1 MVDCKRT
8 ILAACFVVGLSAAG
22 GAHAATS
29 PADEWPQRAITYVV
43 PFPAGSNTDV
53 LGRIIADNLG
63 KKFKVPVVIENR
75 PGATGAIGSTYVAN
89 AKPDGYT
96 IMGGSIASHAINAAL
111 VPDLK
116 YDAAKSFIPITI
128 IGFNANTLVVA
139 KDSPFKSVKDVIDAA
154 KAKPDTVAYA
164 SSGIGTTQ
172 HLSGVLLSE
181 ESKIKLVHVPYG
193 GKSPLPDVMGNQVSM
208 MFEGPTV
215 VPHVQQGTVRALA
228 VTSAKRLASLPDV
241 PTMREAGV
249 PNYEMRSWQAIFA
262 PAGVPEPIVQK
273 LYQAINEILK
283 SPAVLEQLNTMGVE
297 PSGMPPAEFAVFQQQ
312 EIDRWRKVIKAA
324 GVSIQ

>member
-1 MVDCKRT
+1 MVHCRRT
-8 ILAACFVVGLSAAG
+8 ALAASIAVGLFAASG
-22 GAHAATS
+22 THAGASETDS
-29 PADEWPQRAITYVV
+29 WPTRAITYVV

-63 KKFKVPVVIENR
+63 KKLKVPVVIENR
-75 PGATGAIGSTYVAN
+75 PGATGAIGSAYVAN

-116 YDAAKSFIPITI
+116 YDAAKSFKPITI

-139 KDSPFKSVKDVIDAA
+139 KESPFKSVKDVIAA
-154 KAKPDTVAYA
+154 AQAKPDTVAYA

-181 ESKIKLVHVPYG
+181 ETGIKLVHVPYG
-193 GKSPLPDVMGNQVSM
+193 GKSPLADIMGNQVNM

-215 VPHVQQGTVRALA
+215 VPHVLQGSVRALA
-228 VTSAKRLASLPDV
+228 VTSAKRLGSLPDV
-241 PTMREAGV
+241 PTMQEAGV

-262 PAGVPEPIVQK
+262 PAGVPDPIIDK
-273 LYQAINEILK
+273 LYQTISEILK

-297 PSGMPPAEFAVFQQQ
+297 PSGMPPAEFAQFQQK